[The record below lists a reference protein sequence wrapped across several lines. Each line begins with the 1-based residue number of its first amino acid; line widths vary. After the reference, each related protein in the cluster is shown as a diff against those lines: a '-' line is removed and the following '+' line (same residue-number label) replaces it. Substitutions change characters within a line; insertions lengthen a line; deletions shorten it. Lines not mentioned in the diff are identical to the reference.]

1 MEEAQGT
8 PRINIQLI
16 SIRKI
21 IITNARIFSDYVETW
36 NEKAAANDTWP
47 NLKTHFINA
56 QTNYNRVPPT
66 NATES
71 YGCTNQTNQENA
83 FEQVLQA
90 INTHKSQ
97 EESLLA

>member
-8 PRINIQLI
+8 PKSNIQLI
-16 SIRKI
+16 IIRKI

-36 NEKAAANDTWP
+36 NEKATANDTWP

-97 EESLLA
+97 EESFLA